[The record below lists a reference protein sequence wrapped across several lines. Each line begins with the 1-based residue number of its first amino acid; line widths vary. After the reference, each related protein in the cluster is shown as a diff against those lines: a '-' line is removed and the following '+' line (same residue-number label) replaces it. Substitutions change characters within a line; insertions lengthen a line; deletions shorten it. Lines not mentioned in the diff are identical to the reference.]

1 MNIPEPSLTMGYR
14 FLFICASLI
23 IFSCAGNRSQT
34 KETHLVRENNPTPG
48 QNKKISDPV
57 FYPERPLPDDII
69 EKEKPA
75 IARAEKKP
83 AKKNKEPGV
92 TYSGNEFIQENTVH
106 PLVGKKTVVLTIKGN
121 GRIQRGTTQLSGH
134 IIHVIGKNGEY
145 AETPSSVHVYDSKEK
160 LNIIAGYS
168 LFKKTDKVVLL
179 TRSPIARQ
187 KDKKGNMEIR
197 AHQMSWDLEKRE
209 LRAMGNVIILTPDY
223 QMECDDATWLE
234 KPDIIYLSGNPII
247 REKKSFYR
255 SEKMTYYRQDK
266 KAELEKDVFFHIM
279 DSPGKLN
286 EDKAKTPQEEVFTK
300 ITAHRSIIRHGES
313 ARLKREIEFYPDIK
327 SRVRVER
334 ESMTLYGQKIIAYGE
349 KPEEIYAWDYV
360 EMDDPENSA
369 RLFSHHARY
378 YDDDNDRVIMESR
391 GNPPFLPVIFYYNA
405 QSREVDMILSAH
417 YIERKL
423 EKKETYSRGNVRAM
437 ETDQEKIPLFIDD
450 VHPFSPENSEFMEK
464 NSTGLFSEW
473 AKSRDE
479 DKTISFHGGPHLIRD
494 FSRLN
499 AREITYYYE
508 EKRILFHG
516 PLDGQIK

>member
-1 MNIPEPSLTMGYR
+1 MYG
-14 FLFICASLI
+14 FVFISASLI
-23 IFSCAGNRSQT
+23 IFSCTGSRSHI
-34 KETHLVRENNPTPG
+34 KENPPVTEKDSAPVSG
-48 QNKKISDPV
+48 QKISDPV

-83 AKKNKEPGV
+83 TKKTKEPGV
-92 TYSGNEFIQENTVH
+92 TYSGNEFIQENRIH
-106 PLVGKKTVVLTIKGN
+106 PLVGKKSMVLTIKGN
-121 GRIQRGTTQLSGH
+121 GRILRGTTQLSGP

-145 AETPSSVHVYDSKEK
+145 AETPSSVHVYDSKER
-160 LNIIAGYS
+160 LTIIAGYS
-168 LFKKTDKVVLL
+168 LYKKTEKMVLL
-179 TRSPIARQ
+179 THKPIARQ
-187 KDKKGNMEIR
+187 KDKKGNIEIR
-197 AHQMSWDLEKRE
+197 SHQMSWDLEKKE
-209 LRAMGNVIILTPDY
+209 LRAMGNVVILTPDY

-234 KPDIIYLSGNPII
+234 KPDIIYLSGNPVI

-255 SEKMTYYRQDK
+255 SEKMTYYRKDK
-266 KAELEKDVFFHIM
+266 KADLENDVFFHVM
-279 DSPGKLN
+279 DSPGKEN
-286 EDKAKTPQEEVFTK
+286 EEKEKIPPKEIFTK

-313 ARLKREIEFYPDIK
+313 ARLKREIEFYPEAK

-334 ESMTLYGQKIIAYGE
+334 ESMILYGQKIIAYGE

-391 GNPPFLPVIFYYNA
+391 GNPPFQPVIFYYDA
-405 QSREVDMILSAH
+405 KSREVDMVLGAH

-423 EKKETYSRGNVRAM
+423 KKKETYSRGNVRAL
-437 ETDQEKIPLFIDD
+437 ETDQIKIPLIIDD
-450 VHPFSPENSEFMEK
+450 VHPFSPENSSFWEK
-464 NSTGLFSEW
+464 NNTGLFSEW

-479 DKTISFHGGPHLIRD
+479 DKTVSFHGGPHLIRD